1 MDENL
6 NFSGMSLEERVET
19 LEEKVDRLFNDLIHI
34 RTDISDMKAKMEML
48 ISQYDKTYNL
58 LKYIIYILLGIVAL
72 IVGFKIPAPP

>member
-1 MDENL
+1 
-6 NFSGMSLEERVET
+6 MSLEERVET

>member
-1 MDENL
+1 MDVNL
-6 NFSGMSLEERVET
+6 SFSGMSLEERVET